1 VYRTYEIYEVLPDG
15 SSQRVNVITGL
26 EFVKLALQGLAK
38 RTNNECFAADA
49 KTRQIVMQINVPRP
63 KWRTTKHIFQIA
75 YDEER
80 GFRRA
85 ELLRARGYGV
95 FSVIGNDAAK
105 IALSTIQDF
114 QLFIVGHAAPEE
126 DRREMVDWLKELF
139 PGVKILAINPPG
151 QQVLG
156 ADFNVRENDLERWLW
171 VVIQKLG
178 NPKIDPAL
186 RHAAS

>member
-1 VYRTYEIYEVLPDG
+1 MYRTYEIYEVLPDG
-15 SSQRVNVITGL
+15 SSQKVNVITGL

-95 FSVIGNDAAK
+95 FSVIGNDAAQ

-126 DRREMVDWLKELF
+126 DRREMVDWLKAKY
-139 PGVKILAINPPG
+139 PSVRILALNLPG
-151 QQVLG
+151 HELSG
-156 ADFNVRENDLERWLW
+156 ADYNVRLDSHKPWLPM
-171 VVIQKLG
+171 VGTAV
-178 NPKIDPAL
+178 
-186 RHAAS
+186 R

>member
-1 VYRTYEIYEVLPDG
+1 MYRTYEIYEVLPDG
-15 SSQRVNVITGL
+15 SSQKVNVITGL

-105 IALSTIQDF
+105 IALSTIRHCVTPQARELVARH
-114 QLFIVGHAAPEE
+114 QSRACL
-126 DRREMVDWLKELF
+126 RR
-139 PGVKILAINPPG
+139 
-151 QQVLG
+151 QVTNHKVQSLY
-156 ADFNVRENDLERWLW
+156 F
-171 VVIQKLG
+171 
-178 NPKIDPAL
+178 
-186 RHAAS
+186 